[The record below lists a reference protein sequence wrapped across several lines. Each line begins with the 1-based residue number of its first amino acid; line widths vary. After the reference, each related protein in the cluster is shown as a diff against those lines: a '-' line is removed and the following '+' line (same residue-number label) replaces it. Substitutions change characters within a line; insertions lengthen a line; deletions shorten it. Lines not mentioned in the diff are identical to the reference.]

1 MNKFFSFIKKFRALI
16 VFAFLQII
24 ALNAYTSYLN
34 YPNSKVLTAAWSFSS
49 YFMEIN
55 NSISSYLYLKEKNK
69 SIQKENIEL
78 RKRNESSF
86 VCLNKKTGKVNDSL
100 FHQRYDFISANV
112 INSTTNRRNN
122 FFTLD
127 VGSLQKVSPGMGVY
141 SSQGIVGIVH
151 SVSDHFSLVKSVL
164 SKEIN
169 IAIEIEPS
177 MSFGFLDW
185 KGGNAKIGLITGVS
199 NDALIK
205 KNNLV
210 KTRGGLMFP
219 KGLSVGTV
227 KEVKKIEGK
236 PEWEI
241 SFKFSENYS
250 HLQNVY
256 VVKNLLGKEQEQLE
270 TKK

>member
-1 MNKFFSFIKKFRALI
+1 MNKLFSFIKRFRALFI
-16 VFAFLQII
+16 FVSLQII
-24 ALNAYTSYLN
+24 ALNAYTSYLK
-34 YPNSKVLTAAWSFSS
+34 YPNSKVLTAAWAFSS
-49 YFMEIN
+49 YFMKIKN
-55 NSISSYLYLKEKNK
+55 DFSSYLYLKENNR

-78 RKRNESSF
+78 RKKNESSF
-86 VCLNKKTGKVNDSL
+86 IYLDKKTGKVNDSL

-112 INSTTNRRNN
+112 INSTINRRNN

-127 VGSLQKVSPGMGVY
+127 VGSLQKITPGMGVF

-151 SVSDHFSLVKSVL
+151 CVSDHFSLIKSVL

-169 IAIEIEPS
+169 IALEIEPS

-185 KGGNAKIGLITGVS
+185 KGNNPKTALITGVS
-199 NDALIK
+199 NDAIIK
-205 KNNLV
+205 KNNPV
-210 KTRGGLMFP
+210 KTRGGLLFP

-227 KEVKKIEGK
+227 NEVKKIEGK

-241 SFKFSENYS
+241 SFIFSENYS
-250 HLQNVY
+250 NLQNVY
-256 VVKNLLGKEQEQLE
+256 VIKDLLCKEQKQLE